1 MNELV
6 RFRAPWGRP
15 LVAISLLTTAVMVG
29 VSVLCL
35 ALLPPSQSLARL
47 AAAGAPPV
55 IVLGCLPFLVRGY
68 TVTGRE
74 LRIERLGWSTR
85 WPLAMFSGGL
95 VDPEAMKGSLRLC
108 GNGGLF
114 AFCGWF
120 RNKKL
125 GVYRAFA
132 TDLRRSVV
140 LRFGARTVVVTP
152 DDPQQF
158 LAEVNR
164 RRAALL

>member
-1 MNELV
+1 
-6 RFRAPWGRP
+6 
-15 LVAISLLTTAVMVG
+15 
-29 VSVLCL
+29 
-35 ALLPPSQSLARL
+35 
-47 AAAGAPPV
+47 
-55 IVLGCLPFLVRGY
+55 
-68 TVTGRE
+68 VTGRE